1 MSWTF
6 SWVSS
11 LDSDFTFHFGMSFTP
26 EDTAAGREIYN
37 YGTVIRMNLDM
48 SGGSVFVTEDDD
60 GAILDSYSTDHPG
73 GLILT
78 GSISVPRAGTR
89 ASAVMNSVWQHGE
102 YLTEGRCQNNRGS
115 STRRRPPSRN

>member
-26 EDTAAGREIYN
+26 EDTAAGRAIYN

-73 GLILT
+73 ADFNRLDLG
-78 GSISVPRAGTR
+78 PK
-89 ASAVMNSVWQHGE
+89 
-102 YLTEGRCQNNRGS
+102 GRN
-115 STRRRPPSRN
+115 